1 MTNWQDFINEESK
14 QEYFQKLMK
23 TIEQE
28 RTSKVIYPNEKDLF
42 RALDLTPYENV
53 KVVILGQDP
62 YHEENQ
68 ACGLSFSVPKG
79 VKIPPS
85 LRNIYLELN
94 QDLGIEIPNHGDL
107 TNWAKEGVLLLNA
120 VMTVEKGHAQS
131 HHHLG
136 WQTFTDRIISK
147 VNEKTTPVVF
157 ILLGNDAKS
166 KINLINQN
174 IHHVITS
181 AHPSP
186 LSSYRGFFGS
196 RIFSKTN
203 QFLIEHRITPINWNS
218 INN

>member
-120 VMTVEKGHAQS
+120 VMTVEKVM
-131 HHHLG
+131 L
-136 WQTFTDRIISK
+136 K
-147 VNEKTTPVVF
+147 
-157 ILLGNDAKS
+157 
-166 KINLINQN
+166 
-174 IHHVITS
+174 VIT
-181 AHPSP
+181 
-186 LSSYRGFFGS
+186 
-196 RIFSKTN
+196 I
-203 QFLIEHRITPINWNS
+203 
-218 INN
+218 